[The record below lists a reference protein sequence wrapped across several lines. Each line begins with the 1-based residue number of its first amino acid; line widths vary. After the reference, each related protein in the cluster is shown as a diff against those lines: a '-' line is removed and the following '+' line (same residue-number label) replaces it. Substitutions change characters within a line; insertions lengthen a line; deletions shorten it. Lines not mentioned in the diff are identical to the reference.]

1 MRRRIR
7 RKKENK
13 IYRFFNNASNGL
25 KLRISILRKD
35 VVNVE
40 KLFIKPEVQER
51 NSKLFTKVINVVK
64 AHPNSLANIMKNTK
78 ERIRK
83 ENADIFINAIDFL
96 EGYPDKVYSLYGELS
111 QEEKDNPE
119 LIGKMVNN
127 IGENEQY
134 LVQFWGGISP
144 DNRKNHVN
152 LFRKILTSSKQSSS
166 LGYVWGSGGS
176 QMQLECEDLFPS
188 LMEKTEYSE
197 YMWIESDDSIKEKY
211 AYLLPELLYRKY
223 YKNEYDDIEEIWK
236 KTPERIKEK
245 VMVDALEKMPY
256 LLYFIMKNT
265 DEKIVENKITD
276 IMIEAVKLKVEKNNS
291 KLLDEI
297 ILDSKYSK
305 KLLIDK
311 KISNKVSDLLESLK
325 ENPEELSC
333 MWQSVREI
341 LGDKVQINNYEIC
354 KILIEHVYDNL
365 EFAEDVLNGTNEKV
379 KDDNIIDIIKII
391 KNDKF
396 GLVNKVWHER
406 DKEVQENKVAEVI
419 KIVKDKPNL
428 VYTVWI
434 GTDKEAQKAAVE
446 KNDKLLEDVIE
457 AVKDN
462 ANLVRGVWIGTD
474 KKLQE
479 EKIEKVIEIAKEEPS
494 AVATIWSNTDKEVQK
509 LALKKNEKL
518 FEYIIEI
525 AKEDKL
531 LIQYIVMN
539 TESEIIL
546 NNFNIILEK
555 FIEKKEIQKLYEEKI
570 KMLYEKNNKI
580 FATLNLEFLDKA
592 IEEGYTDEQML
603 RITNYPE
610 VQEFILQYKDNK
622 IMNNAI
628 KYMLENDSNW
638 ILSIERIKNNNQ
650 NYNDLLKKISIN
662 IKEEDIDDKFIQ
674 NVLLV
679 ISNRENYFNIQTVE
693 DVKNYNN
700 IKNNICENILNGK
713 IENMPESLK
722 KYPKEQQY
730 KFALLEYKFGIDL
743 EEAKFLI
750 NRYGTDAEKIL
761 EKMPHKLEA
770 KYLYALKEIV
780 ESDNIEEI
788 IEELRKNNALEKPWL
803 GFPSARN
810 AEGQII
816 NMFAELYNETLYQPK
831 EEDKNN
837 QQETYIDKEGNENK
851 IDVYNIN
858 GDFDM
863 NIRVEGAYNHYWTE
877 PENFVDYYNYP
888 DITTHGNCESFI
900 GNDLI
905 ASARFS
911 RGVMVGYS
919 IIRENNLIASGP
931 HDLVS
936 NTTNKEF
943 SAYRAKSKFL
953 TPKEMKDNT
962 RHPHN
967 EMVKDRIIIDEN
979 GNVARYMPNYAVW
992 IEEDTEEER
1001 NQPGWKEEREK
1012 DEKWIMTKKLAAQL
1026 GIPIVVIDRERFAKK
1041 EMEKIELLQ
1050 KLINGE
1056 EVDGEKYG
1064 KYLKE
1069 YEGMSKPELIR
1080 ESIIKFE
1087 NNRVGIQFNK
1097 NLHAKYFTQKQFEQ
1111 MVSNIRNAIDRTEPK
1126 EQIEMLRALL
1136 DVSKKEYNQIEIG
1149 YDDDIKQE
1157 KYAMQAF
1164 YNDCISRTKLEIKNI
1179 KSKKVCKQTYDKTEL
1194 LDAMQRISR
1203 TDYYEGNKQHS
1214 IEHIQKVMLFS
1225 QVLAEGEG
1233 LSEEDKKLLLV
1244 AAAFH
1249 DSGRKGLGEG
1259 RIDHAEPSAKKTGE
1273 LLREENEFGKF
1284 SEEDITIIQTAIH
1297 YHEHKEKINGKL
1309 DYEEIERLSK
1319 KYAEENG
1326 IENLDIQR
1334 TAKMCELLKDADA
1347 LDRYR
1352 FANRGALNPQYLHS
1366 ATAKKESTIDYA
1378 REVNERVAT
1387 KILKEVYG
1395 EENTQEGNAVSQL
1408 RDVRVKEKRQ
1418 EPHLNFEDIY
1428 TDTPLLYALDDETE
1442 KKKNRL
1448 YALFKSKEVTKQ
1460 DMEEEVS
1467 KTVFDMTKEN
1477 KIEDEKEQKNIG
1489 GEE

>member
-1 MRRRIR
+1 MAYIWRETD
-7 RKKENK
+7 K
-13 IYRFFNNASNGL
+13 
-25 KLRISILRKD
+25 
-35 VVNVE
+35 
-40 KLFIKPEVQER
+40 EVQ
-51 NSKLFTKVINVVK
+51 KV
-64 AHPNSLANIMKNTK
+64 
-78 ERIRK
+78 
-83 ENADIFINAIDFL
+83 
-96 EGYPDKVYSLYGELS
+96 
-111 QEEKDNPE
+111 
-119 LIGKMVNN
+119 
-127 IGENEQY
+127 
-134 LVQFWGGISP
+134 
-144 DNRKNHVN
+144 
-152 LFRKILTSSKQSSS
+152 
-166 LGYVWGSGGS
+166 
-176 QMQLECEDLFPS
+176 
-188 LMEKTEYSE
+188 
-197 YMWIESDDSIKEKY
+197 
-211 AYLLPELLYRKY
+211 
-223 YKNEYDDIEEIWK
+223 
-236 KTPERIKEK
+236 
-245 VMVDALEKMPY
+245 ALEKNP
-256 LLYFIMKNT
+256 
-265 DEKIVENKITD
+265 
-276 IMIEAVKLKVEKNNS
+276 
-291 KLLDEI
+291 KLLEEI
-297 ILDSKYSK
+297 I
-305 KLLIDK
+305 
-311 KISNKVSDLLESLK
+311 
-325 ENPEELSC
+325 
-333 MWQSVREI
+333 
-341 LGDKVQINNYEIC
+341 
-354 KILIEHVYDNL
+354 
-365 EFAEDVLNGTNEKV
+365 EKV
-379 KDDNIIDIIKII
+379 KDN
-391 KNDKF
+391 
-396 GLVNKVWHER
+396 
-406 DKEVQENKVAEVI
+406 
-419 KIVKDKPNL
+419 PNL
-428 VYTVWI
+428 VESVWNN
-434 GTDKEAQKAAVE
+434 TDTEIQKNKIAELIE
-446 KNDKLLEDVIE
+446 K
-457 AVKDN
+457 VKDN
-462 ANLVRGVWIGTD
+462 PDLVRSVWN
-474 KKLQE
+474 
-479 EKIEKVIEIAKEEPS
+479 
-494 AVATIWSNTDKEVQK
+494 NTDKEVQK
-509 LALKKNEKL
+509 NKIAEVIELVKDNPDAVEDIWRETDKKVQKAALENNPKILE
-518 FEYIIEI
+518 EIIEKVKDDPYLVQRVWYYTDKKVQKV
-525 AKEDKL
+525 ALEKNPKL
-531 LIQYIVMN
+531 LEEIIELVKDNPELVKEVWIDTDKEVQKNKIAEVIEKVKDDPDLVGSVWREIDKEVQKNKIAEVIEKVKGNKVLLQNIVKN
-539 TESEIIL
+539 TDSEIIL
-546 NNFNIILEK
+546 NNLKNIYEK
-555 FIEKKEIQKLYEEKI
+555 FTGKNEIPEQYEEKL
-570 KMLYEKNNKI
+570 KMLCEKNKNI
-580 FATLNLEFLDKA
+580 FKNLNWKFLDRA
-592 IEEGYTDEQML
+592 IEEGYTDEQLL
-603 RITNYPE
+603 RITNFPE
-610 VQEFILQYKDNK
+610 TQEFILQYNDNK

-628 KYMLENDSNW
+628 KYMLEKDSNW
-638 ILSIERIKNNNQ
+638 ILSIERIKNNNE
-650 NYNDLLKKISIN
+650 NYKDLLNKLSIN

-713 IENMPESLK
+713 IENIPESLK
-722 KYPKEQQY
+722 KYPKEKQY

-761 EKMPHKLEA
+761 GKMPHKLEA

-837 QQETYIDKEGNENK
+837 QQEIYIDKEGNEHK
-851 IDVYNIN
+851 INVYNIN
-858 GDFDM
+858 GDFDI
-863 NIRVEGAYNHYWTE
+863 NIRVEGAYNPYWRE

-905 ASARFS
+905 VSARFS

-919 IIRENNLIASGP
+919 IIRENNLTASGP

-936 NTTNKEF
+936 NTANKEF

-1026 GIPIVVIDRERFAKK
+1026 GIPIVVIDRERFAKR

-1064 KYLKE
+1064 EYLKE
-1069 YEGMSKPELIR
+1069 YEGMLKPELIR

-1097 NLHAKYFTQKQFEQ
+1097 NLHAKYFTQEQFEQ
-1111 MVSNIRNAIDRTEPK
+1111 MVSNIRDAIDRTEPK

-1136 DVSKKEYNQIEIG
+1136 DVSNKEHSQIEIP
-1149 YDDDIKQE
+1149 DRIDEDIKNE
-1157 KYAMQAF
+1157 KLTMQAF
-1164 YNDCISRTKLEIKNI
+1164 YNECISRTKIEIENI
-1179 KSKKVCKQTYDKTEL
+1179 EQKKLREQTYDKTEL

-1225 QVLAEGEG
+1225 QVLAEGEN

-1259 RIDHAEPSAKKTGE
+1259 NIPHAEPSAKKAGQ
-1273 LLREENEFGKF
+1273 LLRKENEFGKL

-1352 FANRGALNPQYLHS
+1352 FADRGTLNPQYLHS
-1366 ATAKKESTIDYA
+1366 ATAKKESTIEYA
-1378 REVNERVAT
+1378 REVNEGVAT

-1395 EENTQEGNAVSQL
+1395 EENIQEGNAVSQL
-1408 RDVRVKEKRQ
+1408 RDIRINKKIQ
-1418 EPHLNFEDIY
+1418 EPHLDFEDIY
-1428 TDTPLLYALDDETE
+1428 TDTPLLYALDNELNN
-1442 KKKNRL
+1442 KKKTKSTGILNSL
-1448 YALFKSKEVTKQ
+1448 YEEAELVSEDISREQEKLIADLKRSKEQ
-1460 DMEEEVS
+1460 
-1467 KTVFDMTKEN
+1467 TKEQETQN
-1477 KIEDEKEQKNIG
+1477 NDAQGFNLG
-1489 GEE
+1489 DSD